1 MGERFQIPAC
11 RVCDELARADERYA
25 YHLSRHG
32 RIRRGLGEALALN
45 MGLCVP
51 HARFL
56 ARAGPDVRAAV
67 SQGMRDARVRIV
79 ALLRRASLQDEQVQ
93 DILFG
98 ARRRCPAC
106 AFAHRLAGRPLSRL
120 MRDVEAGRAFPRTLF
135 STSLCFEHARQ
146 MVLGAAASARP
157 RLSRALRLRGRTLT
171 AAGGDSAPGEAGIGA
186 WLPAA
191 LFPYLSSMASVDA
204 GNESAVSDST
214 SDCPV
219 CLAQR
224 EAELAWLASVTRNIH
239 LGQPAWLTAPT
250 CAEHAALC
258 LNRLSSGHM
267 PAVFPLYID
276 AAIAST
282 RRRVVEQK
290 APAKKRHRDPTRWF
304 DTPKRPLD
312 GKGEDVR
319 RGDEV
324 PDDEPVREP
333 HCPGC
338 LSRDIAMRAAVS
350 SFLYSFAGHP
360 PSRDGADVGR
370 LCLKHLAETLILAP
384 DAKIRARLTAGL
396 TQSADDTQAL

>member
-171 AAGGDSAPGEAGIGA
+171 AAGGDSAPGEA
-186 WLPAA
+186 
-191 LFPYLSSMASVDA
+191 
-204 GNESAVSDST
+204 
-214 SDCPV
+214 
-219 CLAQR
+219 
-224 EAELAWLASVTRNIH
+224 WLASVTRNIH